1 MRITDD
7 IKCRI
12 VELRKDHSVLEIASI
27 IGCSV
32 RTIYYVLSR
41 DYFIHTAD
49 DSANIRSRV
58 RKQIVKDERRRALFG
73 LDQKSNIKVFSNKE
87 RITLRYCLKRKGY
100 LFMSRGSNVAYFD
113 SSTIRDHGYE
123 EKGVKLGLKFQP
135 MVIN

>member
-12 VELRKDHSVLEIASI
+12 AELRKDHSVLEIASI

-32 RTIYYVLSR
+32 RTINYVLSR
-41 DYFIHTAD
+41 TYVTHTND

-73 LDQKSNIKVFSNKE
+73 LDQRSSVKVFSNKE
-87 RITLRYCLKRKGY
+87 RIILRYCLKRKGY

-113 SSTIRDHGYE
+113 SSTIRDYEYE

-135 MVIN
+135 VGIN